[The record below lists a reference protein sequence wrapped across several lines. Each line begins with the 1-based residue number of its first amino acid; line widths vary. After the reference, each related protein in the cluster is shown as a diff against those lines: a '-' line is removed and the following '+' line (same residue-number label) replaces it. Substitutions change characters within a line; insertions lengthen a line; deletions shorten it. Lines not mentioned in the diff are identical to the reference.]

1 MARGFDELIEFLLE
15 EIALRGEQGASSSD
29 FKDLLLKFY
38 FQPEDTGSS
47 GKASATRPPPH
58 IDRRLQEKIWAW
70 LTVHRDICIEN
81 YHCGSPPT
89 LDEFERLENSQT
101 TQNGESTTDAPEND
115 ASSNT
120 QANPQAPRLFVN
132 EDRMWQAITGH
143 GVDPK
148 KVPRHE
154 FIVLSIIAAHGEDGV
169 VQPEITRISG
179 QDKRSVPRRTD
190 NLQKNGYITKTH
202 VLAKGTRTSL
212 CTLKKFAKAQQERRK
227 ALPDVDHT
235 SPPELVREVIFE
247 GGLLIYDRFFDV
259 LMGILK
265 QCTIITFDDCKSKL
279 GIKTKTWEMKSL
291 WRSMR
296 RLEGLGLVKKVKAQ
310 IKGLV
315 VTQKWYR
322 CIKLTRQPTPRD
334 RVVFVTMSMRA
345 ANRVKNEQADAGG
358 DEDAEH
364 DVESA
369 EDEDNDGHGAGQ
381 APLGAENDVEEI
393 ERLPPQW
400 DPDRPLTNLFWD
412 VIDDAGPSGTTTA
425 IIRSRALGSFYKRPV
440 DSMLGRISD
449 IWHISQPDHLRHFAV
464 VRDTG
469 ISGKYIHYIYR
480 SFANFQIA
488 VDRGEAAWEVV
499 VTQPVNPNVSKVKPR
514 AKGGKHIREKAQTDY
529 GPMDEWGFPQITPS
543 AFQGQDGMATLEE
556 SNKAI
561 FQSGLKS
568 LPSRGYIPRFITN
581 GFKAGARDL
590 PADSDEDGDSSFTDS
605 PRPKS
610 KPRTKP
616 ATRTKKPTAKTP
628 LLKRATTHAQA
639 QRDSQ
644 QTPEVQGNIEVEV
657 EDFQNPSPTKTSPS
671 TPRRPKAISS
681 RATPEASPASPP
693 TINAGKKYRLK
704 AKAEKAAPIEL
715 WEEGKRAMGLG
726 LDDPFPVSDKSTVD
740 QDPVTADASL
750 GTTNAITAGDDTE
763 PPAGNET
770 QEAQD
775 GPKLTGRQ
783 RHKLRLEAEKTRQA
797 EEAKRRERELEIMGI
812 DSFAIA
818 ERAEIILQRM
828 INEEEQS
835 LHAAGNMSQP
845 GLYINPPGSQ
855 KPRDPLKR
863 GRPKKALVAVIVLPA
878 LRHVELNSSEFTRK
892 VAAAGA
898 RAPMLA
904 KGSAEDSPPPS
915 PRPHQ
920 SSKRPRL
927 YTPAEVCSD
936 GTASQEG
943 VRGAEN
949 AEKVLSGEPSVMIE
963 NHSNSVGSG
972 VNDQG
977 VHSTSATV
985 GASRASTSLHQELP
999 PIFPLLDEMSSNAP
1013 QQLPSAYEKLSTM
1026 PMNTGVS
1033 SPSKEAGTVPNNTPA
1048 TKKRGRPRKNPETT
1062 ARPRKSAKISKDDTP
1077 AQTVSNDV
1085 PSHMTL
1091 QDAANPAD
1099 IDQGA
1104 STPSTT
1110 DAPCSS
1116 EQRKPS
1122 QPQPPAGPVQQN
1134 QAALERYFN
1143 REKPKAVPYQSPY
1156 SMPERGAPRHQGLYD
1171 SLRPSSS
1178 GAQRGY
1184 KSPYAKTGAP
1194 TAITSKITPRQAPD
1208 PAESTAKPRS
1218 GESSGHGQDATACAR
1233 DEGQRTPPSSA
1244 RESQS
1249 GQAPQDTVDSN
1260 NENSREGTAQESED
1274 SRTRLQNVSD
1284 PSLGTP
1290 GQKESRNGVPQNAIR
1305 MQDSQLAQGNG
1316 EAQDRPEGPL
1326 VLKDDQHN
1334 ATALAQASEPI
1345 LEEPSPIEQEPKWTG
1360 PTLRK
1365 GKERATNEPF
1375 INPNPSEVPI
1385 KHKKGKWQQG
1395 RKQGVKLGSGGI
1407 LNYNR
1412 SKLLCDILEKCNG
1425 VFPGDFEIQRPF
1437 IGLWKKEHGSDRLVD
1452 RDTVKRT
1459 IKNAIDTGKVRRL
1472 TYTFKDKKGAM
1483 VSRHI
1488 LTLPHIDPKS
1498 PLVLE
1503 TQRKVIEAMPRVYWP
1518 PEMKHYEDELG
1529 NSWYGERYERET
1541 ELTVQRESLPK
1552 WMRETQL
1559 RSAEDHKRREA
1570 DLKRSLQ
1577 KGPRAGPRST
1587 RSTRGR
1593 PRGSALRGRATGR
1606 MRLAGLPRPRSGSD
1620 AEIQP
1625 WSAIETS
1632 LHNRPGSAYGLPE
1645 MSELPQFLPAERR
1658 GCFSTFQTDNFVFE
1672 DPTTYSEVTDSD
1684 YESLLMSRPGTPG
1697 YPRRTRRGSIFS
1709 TASSVA
1715 PSPRGRRSKDSWD
1728 TSFSGSASSSRRSS
1742 LARTEPEI
1750 HTRLGTPVIESSLQR
1765 SKSAH
1770 ETSKWHHTGP
1780 ETYDPEWEI
1789 QQLTT
1794 LTDPDQRFYCGSG
1807 TFSTEYFVTRNAR
1820 LSLWTH
1826 RVERVDYQ
1834 RSFENLMPRSLA
1846 ELKQRSKMKGKE
1858 RDHSRRENP
1867 YWSMFDR
1874 ETLEIQ
1880 NWEKSLRLGDR
1891 DPLLANYR
1899 VKEPHFINHNFYG
1912 EHISPDFDMSSTPLF
1927 DDYWSEYY
1935 TISEP
1940 PPLDPPFDVEDDDD
1954 APGMSITVGP
1964 PPAKRFRRKTVVNTP
1979 DTRPNRPLVKKKVVL
1994 GTSNRNPFADPNCV
2008 ITTADTKK
2016 LLYAM
2021 VVVQSLVGGLDNTT
2035 SWDVIRRIFDMHPH
2049 WDLPAFRNRWTWL
2062 KTHCAQVLD
2071 KLFDDFQRAFLLAY
2085 ECGDVPPLN
2094 YDKPD
2099 DYDWSFIV
2107 EWTMQN
2113 ISVKPPRE
2121 LDPNSDLPA
2130 SREALDAKFIIEE
2143 NIDRVDPPRETL
2155 FNEATLAARRKE
2167 LYNEYSFYI
2176 SLTSINK
2183 PVSKTK
2189 RKGFAEAVIEKAK
2202 SWVRA
2207 TIVAPDHMFNAAAAK
2222 EKLSRLNA
2230 KLIEKATNELTAT
2243 KWFRNEFKGRGNRPG
2258 RQYGVDKNFP
2268 KAFERQL
2275 QAPHLIDAMRFKIEL
2290 DTAFSSGA
2298 EAYSIRT
2305 AANEGKVLATINLL
2319 NSGHI
2324 KVIPRLPQVNH
2335 TVGAPFPRLTKFGF
2349 TEGHYKTVQ
2358 MDRTRM
2364 HWEMDIVPTEHYIFG
2379 NPLLHIK
2386 KIEALPQKLP
2396 LPPQGSSFEDWI
2408 PLWYDIQLSPIREW
2422 WCRTVAGVLHVIFGR
2437 PGIGAKGIRK
2447 ALKEAIGEWELELC
2461 LAGLKEIGAIEEMR
2475 LGLEEEEATR
2485 GWRLGEW
2492 WWCCLGTE
2500 AMVQAA

>member
-1 MARGFDELIEFLLE
+1 MARGFDELLEFLLE
-15 EIALRGEQGASSSD
+15 EIALRGEQGANSSD

-38 FQPEDTGSS
+38 SQPEETGPS

-58 IDRRLQEKIWAW
+58 IDRRLQEKIWGW
-70 LTVHRDICIEN
+70 LTAHRDICIEN
-81 YHCGSPPT
+81 YHEDNPPT
-89 LDEFERLENSQT
+89 LEEFERLENSQA
-101 TQNGESTTDAPEND
+101 TQNGESTSGAPENETSLD
-115 ASSNT
+115 A
-120 QANPQAPRLFVN
+120 QAKTQAPRLFVN

-259 LMGILK
+259 LMDILK

-310 IKGLV
+310 IKGMV
-315 VTQKWYR
+315 ITQKWYR

-369 EDEDNDGHGAGQ
+369 EDDDNEGNGAGQ
-381 APLGAENDVEEI
+381 APLGADNDVEEI

-412 VIDDAGPSGTTTA
+412 VIDDSGPSGTTTA

-449 IWHISQPDHLRHFAV
+449 IWHISQPRHLRHFAV

-480 SFANFQIA
+480 SFANFQLA
-488 VDRGEAAWEVV
+488 VDQGEAAWEVV
-499 VTQPVNPNVSKVKPR
+499 VTQPINPNVSKVKPR

-529 GPMDEWGFPQITPS
+529 GPMDEWGFPQIDSS
-543 AFQGQDGMATLEE
+543 AFQGQDGTATLED

-561 FQSGLKS
+561 FQCGLKS
-568 LPSRGYIPRFITN
+568 LPSRGYVPRFITN
-581 GFKAGARDL
+581 GFKAGAREL
-590 PADSDEDGDSSFTDS
+590 PADSDEDGDSSFTES
-605 PRPKS
+605 PKAKQKPKA
-610 KPRTKP
+610 K
-616 ATRTKKPTAKTP
+616 ATPRTKKPAARNP
-628 LLKRATTHAQA
+628 LLKKATTYAQA

-644 QTPEVQGNIEVEV
+644 QTPEIQGNTESEAEAVQ
-657 EDFQNPSPTKTSPS
+657 DPSPEKPSPS
-671 TPRRPKAISS
+671 TPRRPKAIAS
-681 RATPEASPASPP
+681 RASPESSPASPP

-704 AKAEKAAPIEL
+704 AKAEKAALLEL
-715 WEEGKRAMGLG
+715 WEEGKKAIGLG
-726 LDDPFPVSDKSTVD
+726 LDDPLPSSDKSIAD
-740 QDPVTADASL
+740 RNSVTADASPSS
-750 GTTNAITAGDDTE
+750 TNANTAGADTE
-763 PPAGNET
+763 SLTGNEVQET
-770 QEAQD
+770 QDA
-775 GPKLTGRQ
+775 PKLTGRQ
-783 RHKLRLEAEKTRQA
+783 RHKLRLEAEKMRQV

-812 DSFAIA
+812 DSFAISQ
-818 ERAEIILQRM
+818 RAEIILQRM
-828 INEEEQS
+828 IDEEEQA
-835 LHAAGNMSQP
+835 LHGTGNTSQP

-878 LRHVELNSSEFTRK
+878 LRHIDLSSSEFSRK
-892 VAAAGA
+892 VTAARA
-898 RAPMLA
+898 RAPA
-904 KGSAEDSPPPS
+904 PSRNFAEDSPPPS

-920 SSKRPRL
+920 SSKRPKL
-927 YTPAEVCSD
+927 YSPAESSGD
-936 GTASQEG
+936 GTALGGEVKSAG
-943 VRGAEN
+943 NVEN
-949 AEKVLSGEPSVMIE
+949 VSSGKPSVMLE
-963 NHSNSVGSG
+963 NHGNNAGPDFSGEGKQSTPTDSSALQSSV
-972 VNDQG
+972 
-977 VHSTSATV
+977 
-985 GASRASTSLHQELP
+985 SRPQRLP
-999 PIFPLLDEMSSNAP
+999 PIFPLLDEMPSDAP
-1013 QQLPSAYEKLSTM
+1013 ERLPSVYERLSTGPTASM
-1026 PMNTGVS
+1026 
-1033 SPSKEAGTVPNNTPA
+1033 SPKNPDLSKQTDTTPKDTPTA
-1048 TKKRGRPRKNPETT
+1048 RKRGRPRKNPETP
-1062 ARPRKSAKISKDDTP
+1062 ARPRKSAKKSKDDTP
-1077 AQTVSNDV
+1077 AQPASDNA
-1085 PSHMTL
+1085 PSETEL
-1091 QDAANPAD
+1091 QTPANAEKKTET
-1099 IDQGA
+1099 A
-1104 STPSTT
+1104 SST
-1110 DAPCSS
+1110 DAPRPCNQ
-1116 EQRKPS
+1116 EQPGQPKPPS
-1122 QPQPPAGPVQQN
+1122 VSVQQN
-1134 QAALERYFN
+1134 QMGLEKYFS
-1143 REKPKAVPYQSPY
+1143 REKSRAVSYHSPY
-1156 SMPERGAPRHQGLYD
+1156 STPERGAPRQQGLYD
-1171 SLRPSSS
+1171 SLRPNSS
-1178 GAQRGY
+1178 GSQSAY
-1184 KSPYAKTGAP
+1184 KSPYAQTGVQN
-1194 TAITSKITPRQAPD
+1194 TITSKTTPLQTPGLAGL
-1208 PAESTAKPRS
+1208 ATSTKHSDSSRHDAASRPQD
-1218 GESSGHGQDATACAR
+1218 GE
-1233 DEGQRTPPSSA
+1233 RTSPSSA
-1244 RESQS
+1244 QGQEPAQAPQVTSDIQTVVPESATNRKESQS
-1249 GQAPQDTVDSN
+1249 V
-1260 NENSREGTAQESED
+1260 
-1274 SRTRLQNVSD
+1274 
-1284 PSLGTP
+1284 PSASPARP
-1290 GQKESRNGVPQNAIR
+1290 GQKENDDGQSAVHDGDTE
-1305 MQDSQLAQGNG
+1305 MQDNPMFQQNLDAKDQAQQSLGS
-1316 EAQDRPEGPL
+1316 
-1326 VLKDDQHN
+1326 KDARHD
-1334 ATALAQASEPI
+1334 ATALAQATEPI
-1345 LEEPSPIEQEPKWTG
+1345 LEEPTPVEQESKWTG

-1385 KHKKGKWQQG
+1385 KHKKGRWQQG

-1407 LNYNR
+1407 LNFNR
-1412 SKLLCDILEKCNG
+1412 SKLLIDILEKCNG

-1459 IKNAIDTGKVRRL
+1459 IKNATETGKVRRL
-1472 TYTFKDKKGAM
+1472 TYTFKDKKGVM

-1488 LTLPHIDPKS
+1488 LTLPNIDPKS

-1577 KGPRAGPRST
+1577 KGPRAGPKST

-1593 PRGSALRGRATGR
+1593 SRGSTLRGRATGR

-1620 AEIQP
+1620 AEKP
-1625 WSAIETS
+1625 WSAIDTS
-1632 LHNRPGSAYGLPE
+1632 FHNRPGSAYGLPE

-1658 GCFSTFQTDNFVFE
+1658 GSYTTFQNDKYVFE
-1672 DPTTYSEVTDSD
+1672 DPAAYSEFTESEVYSEDDSVD
-1684 YESLLMSRPGTPG
+1684 FSSPST
-1697 YPRRTRRGSIFS
+1697 PRRRGRSSKSRRGSIS
-1709 TASSVA
+1709 SIASSVA
-1715 PSPRGRRSKDSWD
+1715 PSPGPRPGIPD
-1728 TSFSGSASSSRRSS
+1728 GVSS
-1742 LARTEPEI
+1742 LEKP
-1750 HTRLGTPVIESSLQR
+1750 
-1765 SKSAH
+1765 KSGRKNA
-1770 ETSKWHHTGP
+1770 KWRFHRVGP
-1780 ETYDPEWEI
+1780 ETYDPDWEI
-1789 QQLTT
+1789 QHITT
-1794 LTDPDQRFYCGSG
+1794 LTDPDQRFCSTNG
-1807 TFSTEYFVTRNAR
+1807 TISTEYFVTRNAR
-1820 LSLWTH
+1820 LSLWVSSDK
-1826 RVERVDYQ
+1826 VERAEYQ
-1834 RSFENLMPRSLA
+1834 RQFENVMPWSLA
-1846 ELKQRSKMKGKE
+1846 QLKQMSKMKGKE

-1867 YWSMFDR
+1867 YLSMFER

-1880 NWEKSLRLGDR
+1880 NWERSFKL
-1891 DPLLANYR
+1891 DPVFAGYR
-1899 VKEPHFINHNFYG
+1899 VKEQHFINHTFYG
-1912 EHISPDFDMSSTPLF
+1912 KHFDELPMTSTPLF
-1927 DDYWSEYY
+1927 DDYWSEYH
-1935 TISEP
+1935 TILDP
-1940 PPLDPPFDVEDDDD
+1940 PPLDLPSDADDEDGSFD
-1954 APGMSITVGP
+1954 PSFPVGP
-1964 PPAKRFRRKTVVNTP
+1964 PPAKRIRRKIAVNAP
-1979 DTRPNRPLVKKKVVL
+1979 DTRPIRPLMKKKIVA
-1994 GTSNRNPFADPNCV
+1994 GTSNRNPFADPTCV

-2035 SWDVIRRIFDMHPH
+2035 SWEIIRRIFTTHPR

-2071 KLFDDFQRAFLLAY
+2071 KLFEDFQKAFLLAY
-2085 ECGDVPPLN
+2085 ECGDIPSLN

-2099 DYDWSFIV
+2099 DYDWSSIV

-2121 LDPNSDLPA
+2121 LDPNFDLPA
-2130 SREALDAKFIIEE
+2130 SREVLDAKFIIEE
-2143 NIDRVDPPRETL
+2143 NVDRVDPPKETL

-2176 SLTSINK
+2176 PLTSIAK
-2183 PVSKTK
+2183 PALNAK
-2189 RKGFAEAVIEKAK
+2189 RRGFSEAAVEKAK

-2207 TIVAPDHMFNAAAAK
+2207 TIVAPDHVFNAAAAK

-2230 KLIEKATNELTAT
+2230 KLIEKATNDLTAT
-2243 KWFRNEFKGRGNRPG
+2243 KWFKNEFKGRSNKPG
-2258 RQYGVDKNFP
+2258 RQYGMDKNFP

-2275 QAPHLIDAMRFKIEL
+2275 QAPHLIDAMRFKTDL
-2290 DTAFSSGA
+2290 DTAFLNGA
-2298 EAYSIRT
+2298 AAYPIRS
-2305 AANEGKVLATINLL
+2305 AANEGTVLATLNLQ

-2324 KVIPRLPQVNH
+2324 KVIPRLPEVNH

-2358 MDRTRM
+2358 MDRSRM
-2364 HWEMDIVPTEHYIFG
+2364 NWDMDIVPTEHYVFG
-2379 NPLLHIK
+2379 NPLLK
-2386 KIEALPQKLP
+2386 SKDMEDLPQKLP
-2396 LPPQGSSFEDWI
+2396 LPQQGSPSEDWI

-2422 WCRTVAGVLHVIFGR
+2422 WCRIVAGVLHAIFGR
-2437 PGIGAKGIRK
+2437 PGISTKIIRK
-2447 ALKEAIGEWELELC
+2447 ALKEAIDEWELEVC
-2461 LAGLKEIGAIEEMR
+2461 LAWLKEIGAVEEMR
-2475 LGLEEEEATR
+2475 LGLEEDEATR

-2492 WWCCLGTE
+2492 WWCALGTE
-2500 AMVQAA
+2500 AMVQTA